1 MADAGGSS
9 GQARSLP
16 PCCHM
21 RGVLY
26 HFAFR
31 LKRKS
36 MLPDPSRTVP
46 TRTATARYRAA
57 LSVLF
62 ALVVMIAIAVPGASR
77 AQRLP
82 LVRDAEIE
90 GLLKSYTA
98 PIFAA
103 AGLGK
108 GAVDVYLVHNPTFN
122 AFVTD
127 RRMFIHTGALMQ
139 ADTPN
144 EIIGV
149 IAHETGHVIGGHQ
162 VRMRDRLERAQVLAA
177 VGALLGAGAMVAGG
191 DLGDAAGQAIIAG
204 GGNTLKRSLLS
215 YQREEETAA
224 DRAAVTLLEKTGQSG
239 AGMLKTFEQL
249 GSQLLFSSSR
259 IDPYIQ
265 SHPLPRDR
273 IALLETVVRQS
284 PSFGKQDSQALQIR
298 HDMVRAK
305 IAAHSGGL
313 GHVRRL
319 FRENPK
325 SIPARYGVAIAQYLR
340 GDAKS
345 SLRIINDLIRQMPN
359 HAYLYEM
366 KAEILL
372 KNRQADKAVAPMR
385 KAIELDPFK
394 SGLLRVQYGHV
405 LMETGNPA
413 NISEAV
419 KQIKAGLARDQQTV
433 SGYEYL
439 ARAYAM
445 LGQEAD
451 ALAATAEQRFLTGN
465 YKEAKSFA
473 VRAQK
478 GLKKNSP
485 QWVRMQDIVLYK
497 PKKKKRF

>member
-1 MADAGGSS
+1 MPLEAIKSIS
-9 GQARSLP
+9 HLP
-16 PCCHM
+16 ATPAH
-21 RGVLY
+21 
-26 HFAFR
+26 
-31 LKRKS
+31 
-36 MLPDPSRTVP
+36 PSRPV
-46 TRTATARYRAA
+46 
-57 LSVLF
+57 LSVLSAIF
-62 ALVVMIAIAVPGASR
+62 LILVLAMPNAGW

-108 GAVDVYLVHNPTFN
+108 GAVDVYLVHNPAFN

-139 ADTPN
+139 ADVPN

-149 IAHETGHVIGGHQ
+149 IAHETGHIIGGHQ

-191 DLGDAAGQAIIAG
+191 DLGDAAGQAIISG
-204 GGNTLKRSLLS
+204 GGNTLKRTLLS

-239 AGMLKTFEQL
+239 AGMLKTFERL

-265 SHPLPRDR
+265 SHPLPRAR
-273 IALLETVVRQS
+273 IALLQTVVRQS
-284 PSFGKQDSQALQIR
+284 PSFNRPDPEALQIR
-298 HDMVRAK
+298 HDMARAK
-305 IAAHSGGL
+305 IAAYAGGL
-313 GHVRRL
+313 GQVRRL
-319 FRENPK
+319 FRDRPN
-325 SIPARYGVAIAQYLR
+325 SLPALYGTAIAQYLR
-340 GDAKS
+340 GDVKS
-345 SLRIINDLIRQMPN
+345 ALRVIDKLIQKMPN
-359 HAYLYEM
+359 HAYLYEI

-372 KNRQADKAVAPMR
+372 KSRQAGKAVAPMR
-385 KAIELDPFK
+385 KAIQLDPFK

-405 LMETGNPA
+405 LLETGKRE
-413 NISEAV
+413 NIAEAI
-419 KQIKAGLARDQQTV
+419 KQIKAGLARDRKTV
-433 SGYEYL
+433 SGYEFL
-439 ARAYAM
+439 ARAYAK
-445 LGQEAD
+445 LGREAE
-451 ALAATAEQRFLTGN
+451 ALAATAEQRFLVGR
-465 YKEAKSFA
+465 YKEAKQFA
-473 VRAQK
+473 FRAQK

>member
-1 MADAGGSS
+1 
-9 GQARSLP
+9 
-16 PCCHM
+16 
-21 RGVLY
+21 
-26 HFAFR
+26 
-31 LKRKS
+31 
-36 MLPDPSRTVP
+36 MLPDPFRITPMP
-46 TRTATARYRAA
+46 TRTARRRSPAVFAA
-57 LSVLF
+57 LLAF
-62 ALVVMIAIAVPGASR
+62 AVMIASIMPQAAW

-103 AGLGK
+103 GGLGK
-108 GAVDVYLVHNPTFN
+108 GAVDVYLVHNPSFN

-139 ADTPN
+139 AETPN

-149 IAHETGHVIGGHQ
+149 IAHETGHIVGGHQ

-177 VGALLGAGAMVAGG
+177 VGALLGAGAMATGG
-191 DLGDAAGQAIIAG
+191 DLGEAAGRALITG
-204 GGNTLKRSLLS
+204 GGNTLQRSILS

-224 DRAAVTLLEKTGQSG
+224 DRAGVSLLEKTGQSG
-239 AGMLKTFEQL
+239 AGMLKTFERL

-265 SHPLPRDR
+265 SHPLPRAR
-273 IALLETVVRQS
+273 IALLETVVKQS
-284 PSFGKQDSQALQIR
+284 PSYGNRDSQALQIR

-305 IAAHSGGL
+305 IAAYSGGL
-313 GHVRRL
+313 GQVRRV
-319 FRENPK
+319 FRDNPN
-325 SIPARYGVAIAQYLR
+325 SIPALYGTAIAQYLR
-340 GDAKS
+340 GDAKTA
-345 SLRIINDLIRQMPN
+345 LRAIDKLIKQMPDY
-359 HAYLYEM
+359 AYLHEI
-366 KAEILL
+366 KGEILL
-372 KNRQADKAVAPMR
+372 KNRQADKAIAPMR
-385 KAIELDPFK
+385 KAIQLDPYK

-405 LMETGNPA
+405 LMETGQRENVA
-413 NISEAV
+413 EAI
-419 KQIKAGLARDQQTV
+419 KQIKGGLARDRQTI
-433 SGYEYL
+433 SGYQYL
-439 ARAYAM
+439 ARAHAM

-465 YKEAKSFA
+465 YKEAKQFA
-473 VRAQK
+473 IRAQQ

>member
-1 MADAGGSS
+1 MSTEFSANGTTM
-9 GQARSLP
+9 P
-16 PCCHM
+16 
-21 RGVLY
+21 
-26 HFAFR
+26 
-31 LKRKS
+31 
-36 MLPDPSRTVP
+36 PDPTKTRLTPASTGRTIRRPVFSLL
-46 TRTATARYRAA
+46 AA
-57 LSVLF
+57 I
-62 ALVVMIAIAVPGASR
+62 VVMLAVMAPSAGL

-90 GLLKSYTA
+90 GLLKSYTS

-149 IAHETGHVIGGHQ
+149 IAHETGHIIGGHQ

-191 DLGDAAGQAIIAG
+191 DLGDAAGQAIISG
-204 GGNTLKRSLLS
+204 GGNTLKRSILA

-224 DRAAVTLLEKTGQSG
+224 DRAGVSLLEKTGQSG
-239 AGMLKTFEQL
+239 AGMLKTFERL

-265 SHPLPRDR
+265 SHPLPRER
-273 IALLETVVRQS
+273 ISLLETVVRQS
-284 PSFGKQDSQALQIR
+284 PSFASQDAPGLQIR

-305 IAAHSGGL
+305 IAAYSGGL
-313 GHVRRL
+313 GQVRRM
-319 FRENPK
+319 FDKNPN
-325 SIPARYGVAIAQYLR
+325 SIPALYGAAIAQYLR
-340 GDAKS
+340 GDAKAA
-345 SLRIINDLIRQMPN
+345 LRVIDKLIGQMPN

-372 KNRQADKAVAPMR
+372 KSRQADKAVAPMR

-394 SGLLRVQYGHV
+394 SGLLRVEYGHV
-405 LMETGNPA
+405 LIETGQRD
-413 NISEAV
+413 NIAEAI
-419 KQIKAGLARDQQTV
+419 KQIRAGLARDQQTV
-433 SGYEYL
+433 SGYEFL
-439 ARAYAM
+439 ARAHAL

-451 ALAATAEQRFLTGN
+451 ALAATAEQRFLVGN
-465 YKEAKSFA
+465 YKDAKQFA
-473 VRAQK
+473 IRAQK

-497 PKKKKRF
+497 PKKKKPF